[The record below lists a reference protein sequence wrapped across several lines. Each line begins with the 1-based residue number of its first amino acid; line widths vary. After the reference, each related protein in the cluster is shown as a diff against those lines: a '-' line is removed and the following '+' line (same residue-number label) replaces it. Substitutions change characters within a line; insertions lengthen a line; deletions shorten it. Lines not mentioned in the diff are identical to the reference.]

1 MESLN
6 LTTVFLTGLLAGG
19 LSCMAVQGGLLA
31 TTIAQ
36 NEEEALIAKRKSQPV
51 LPVLYFLVAK
61 LTAYTILGFF
71 LGLLGSFFAISTTAK
86 AIMLAA
92 VSFFMIGTALNML
105 NIHPIFEHFVI
116 HPPKFLSK
124 LITKQSKNTQFL
136 SPAILGALTI
146 FIPCGITQSMIALAI
161 TSASPTLGALIMF
174 IFVLGTSPVF
184 FTIGYFIAKLGELFK
199 KRFLKAIAFLII
211 FLAVFNL
218 NNALALSGNPVSAE
232 DVLNGVKC
240 TISSASC
247 DTGGGQS
254 QPTVDNQV
262 IEITNSSYSPSE
274 FWIKSGTKTTITL
287 SNKNAGGCIQAFT
300 IPTLNI
306 QTVVPVGTSK
316 TIIIEPQSPGDI
328 PFMCSMG
335 MYRGVIHVL

>member
-1 MESLN
+1 MEGVN

-36 NEEEALIAKRKSQPV
+36 NEEEALATKEKSKPMF
-51 LPVLYFLVAK
+51 PVLYFLIAK
-61 LTAYTILGFF
+61 LAAYTILGFL
-71 LGLLGSFFAISTTAK
+71 LGLVGSFFAISITAK
-86 AIMLAA
+86 AIMLTA
-92 VSFFMIGTALNML
+92 VSIFMIGTALNML

-116 HPPKFLSK
+116 RPPKFLSG

-161 TSASPTLGALIMF
+161 TSANPTWGALIMF
-174 IFVLGTSPVF
+174 TFVLGTSPVF
-184 FTIGYFIAKLGELFK
+184 FTIGYFVAKLGERFK
-199 KRFLKAIAFLII
+199 KKFLTIVAFFII

-218 NNALALSGNPVSAE
+218 NNALALSGNPVSVE
-232 DVLNGVKC
+232 DITNGVKC
-240 TISSASC
+240 TILSSTC
-247 DTGGGQS
+247 DNTNNVS
-254 QPTVDNQV
+254 QPTVEKQT
-262 IEITNSSYSPSE
+262 IEITSSGYSPSE
-274 FWIKSGTKTTITL
+274 FSIKKGQKATVTLRNQGTQ
-287 SNKNAGGCIQAFT
+287 GCIQAFT
-300 IPTLNI
+300 IPAFNI
-306 QTVVPVGTSK
+306 QEVVPAGTTK
-316 TIIIEPQSPGDI
+316 IITIEPRETGDI